1 MRVWFGREVSGL
13 WFVDVSECISL
24 TLQLLTLTLKPEIAE
39 RYLLPDVAA
48 LEDVSS
54 LRLEI
59 LAISGANSTN
69 LDVEILGC
77 VKGKQD

>member
-1 MRVWFGREVSGL
+1 MAEKSVA
-13 WFVDVSECISL
+13 WFVGDVSQCISL
-24 TLQLLTLTLKPEIAE
+24 TLQPLTLTLEPEIAE
-39 RYLLPDVAA
+39 TYLLPEVAA

-54 LRLEI
+54 IRLEI
-59 LAISGANSTN
+59 LAIGGANSTN

>member
-1 MRVWFGREVSGL
+1 M
-13 WFVDVSECISL
+13 SECISL
-24 TLQLLTLTLKPEIAE
+24 TLQLLPLTLEPEIAE
-39 RYLLPDVAA
+39 LYLLPDVAA
-48 LEDVSS
+48 LEDVGS